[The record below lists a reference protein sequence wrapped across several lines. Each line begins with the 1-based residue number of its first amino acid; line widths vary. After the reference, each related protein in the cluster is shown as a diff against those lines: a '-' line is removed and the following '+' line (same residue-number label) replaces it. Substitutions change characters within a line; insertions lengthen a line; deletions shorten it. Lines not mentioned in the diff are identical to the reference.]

1 MLQGF
6 GDAGTQCV
14 DSGTDTDTGTN
25 SRSMAWNCFFSSFSQ
40 HGGGHVVGA
49 GVPARHAAFGV
60 PPDKPWG
67 GQALQVPE
75 ILKDSSGCVPHAQII
90 HHIVKKEKY
99 ECGQSEAEALP
110 REPARQAGASDCL
123 IRRRLWRSLW
133 IGGSTASERKMGT
146 DTEEQRRQHGQRA
159 KARATETSFC
169 RPICPLR
176 VPHHARGLF
185 QPYPTAISACGL
197 LELGWS
203 MVAKAVGRRTWIA
216 KPQSRLVSSSG

>member
-1 MLQGF
+1 MIGEMLQGF

-110 REPARQAGASDCL
+110 REPARQAGVL
-123 IRRRLWRSLW
+123 VGLP
-133 IGGSTASERKMGT
+133 
-146 DTEEQRRQHGQRA
+146 DTEAALAQPLDWRKYRERA
-159 KARATETSFC
+159 QDGHRYRGAEERT
-169 RPICPLR
+169 RPEGESAGHRDQL
-176 VPHHARGLF
+176 L
-185 QPYPTAISACGL
+185 PTHL
-197 LELGWS
+197 P
-203 MVAKAVGRRTWIA
+203 
-216 KPQSRLVSSSG
+216 PQGASSR